1 MTNPQDVTA
10 WLDRIKFAHL
20 NNETVIAE
28 SLALSAIE
36 ATNNA
41 PAIREVAGML
51 AFDRGDYDQT
61 MQLIESAMFEIPLS
75 VTARLPPVV
84 EFKDLTKGQDSVV
97 IIRLEDGS
105 LYRLQK
111 TKFGKLLLSK

>member
-51 AFDRGDYDQT
+51 AFDRGD
-61 MQLIESAMFEIPLS
+61 
-75 VTARLPPVV
+75 
-84 EFKDLTKGQDSVV
+84 SVV